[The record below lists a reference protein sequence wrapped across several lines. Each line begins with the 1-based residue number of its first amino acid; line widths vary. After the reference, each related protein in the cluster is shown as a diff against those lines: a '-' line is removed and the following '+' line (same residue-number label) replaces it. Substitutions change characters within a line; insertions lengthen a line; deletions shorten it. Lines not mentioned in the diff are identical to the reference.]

1 MSTIVIALICFA
13 VAFVSGGLLSKAYF
27 VTRNAPESI
36 GRNKLH
42 TLLQAQRA
50 RYRKRMIAL
59 NNVIRRHEETRV
71 QIHDK
76 LAKINLTH
84 TERGELLQEMNTKLE
99 QEQKQNQGLEQKLAD
114 CNQRINTFDTDKSTS
129 AAMEKEFGV
138 LRIERDELVAQLKR
152 IESGQAQN
160 SVTNSTNEDPD
171 KIACMRADMGEM
183 RETLATRDRRIHD
196 LELQLQDSTDQ
207 ARQLQTKLDS
217 WKQRIMPLTRKIK
230 QQKELLQRLCRNKVA
245 EQQIETPGDDLKVIH
260 GIGPALERR
269 LQQHGIRHYRQL
281 ADMNKEELA
290 SIAQKLA
297 IAPNRA
303 ERDDWIQQ
311 ARNLLQQ
318 SELHQTA

>member
-1 MSTIVIALICFA
+1 MSTIVIVLICFA
-13 VAFVSGGLLSKAYF
+13 VAFISGGLLSKAYF
-27 VTRNAPESI
+27 VTRGAPEPVA
-36 GRNKLH
+36 RNKLH
-42 TLLQAQRA
+42 TLLQAQRD

-59 NNVIRRHEETRV
+59 NNVIRRHEKTRE

-84 TERGELLQEMNTKLE
+84 TERGELLQEMKVQLE
-99 QEQKQNQGLEQKLAD
+99 QEQKQNQSLQQKLAD
-114 CNQRINTFDTDKSTS
+114 CNQRISTFETDNSKS

-152 IESGQAQN
+152 IKSGQVQN
-160 SVTNSTNEDPD
+160 TATNNTNDDPN
-171 KIACMRADMGEM
+171 KIARMRADMGEL
-183 RETLATRDRRIHD
+183 RETLATRDRRVHD
-196 LELQLQDSTDQ
+196 LELQLQDSIGQ

-217 WKQRIMPLTRKIK
+217 WKQRVMPLTRKLK

-245 EQQIETPGDDLKVIH
+245 AQPIEAPGDDLKVIH

-269 LQQHGIRHYRQL
+269 LQQNGIRNYQQL
-281 ADMNKEELA
+281 ADLNKEELA

-303 ERDDWIQQ
+303 ERDNWIQQ
-311 ARNLLQQ
+311 ARDLLQQ
-318 SELHQTA
+318 SELRQTA

>member
-27 VTRNAPESI
+27 VTHGAAEPV
-36 GRNKLH
+36 GHNKLH

-59 NNVIRRHEETRV
+59 NNVIRRHEETRD

-76 LAKINLTH
+76 LAKIKLTH
-84 TERGELLQEMNTKLE
+84 IERGELLQEMKTKLE
-99 QEQKQNQGLEQKLAD
+99 QAQNQNQGLQQQLAD
-114 CNQRINTFDTDKSTS
+114 CNQRITTFDTDES
-129 AAMEKEFGV
+129 AAAAIEKEFGV

-152 IESGQAQN
+152 IESSQVKN
-160 SVTNSTNEDPD
+160 SVTNNTNEDLD
-171 KIACMRADMGEM
+171 KIARMRADMGEL
-183 RETLATRDRRIHD
+183 RETLATRDRRVHD
-196 LELQLQDSTDQ
+196 LELKLQDSTDQ
-207 ARQLQTKLDS
+207 ARQLQTKLES
-217 WKQRIMPLTRKIK
+217 WKQRVMPLTRKLK
-230 QQKELLQRLCRNKVA
+230 QQKELLQRLCRDKVA
-245 EQQIETPGDDLKVIH
+245 EQQIEAPGDDLKAIH

-281 ADMNKEELA
+281 ADMNREELA

-311 ARNLLQQ
+311 ARDL
-318 SELHQTA
+318 LHQCELRQTA